1 MPLCPVLDNYFFSHK
16 SLYLQDAS
24 HCYRISTRHVHPSRQ
39 SRHHTA
45 LKHVMMFPILFPI
58 CSAHS
63 QIWPSFLLFTEP
75 YPLIIKLFKLKNTHK
90 IELCTALTCI
100 RLCEYLLGHTH
111 THMLPGRDRWPGSS
125 LLSLP
130 INSLPQRYPWFW
142 FPSPQTSFAYPVFWN
157 PIVCST
163 GFFCSTH
170 QSILKIQGSPP
181 PGSLP
186 CCMNLHFR
194 PHPGLINL
202 FPHTPQQSSTTL
214 LVNCKPHEGRHLWG
228 SPHCLQNTVWQVTGT
243 Q

>member
-24 HCYRISTRHVHPSRQ
+24 HCHRISTRHVHPSRQ
-39 SRHHTA
+39 SRRHTA

-90 IELCTALTCI
+90 TEVCTALACI

-111 THMLPGRDRWPGSS
+111 TRMLPGRDRWPGSS

-142 FPSPQTSFAYPVFWN
+142 FPSPQTSFAYPVFRN

-170 QSILKIQGSPP
+170 PVHIENTRLTTSRQPPLLHEPTLPSP
-181 PGSLP
+181 S
-186 CCMNLHFR
+186 R
-194 PHPGLINL
+194 PDKPVPTHASAKLY
-202 FPHTPQQSSTTL
+202 HTPGQL
-214 LVNCKPHEGRHLWG
+214 
-228 SPHCLQNTVWQVTGT
+228 
-243 Q
+243 